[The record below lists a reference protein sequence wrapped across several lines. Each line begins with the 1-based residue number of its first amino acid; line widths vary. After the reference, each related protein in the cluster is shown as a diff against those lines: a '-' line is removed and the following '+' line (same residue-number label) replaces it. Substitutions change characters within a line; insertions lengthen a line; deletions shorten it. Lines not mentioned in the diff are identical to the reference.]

1 LERFFTGDLGRLKG
15 RCVPSFDLLWR
26 IALKPF
32 AYVAAHSIPEAVA
45 LLSENSPNALPIAGG
60 TYLLV
65 RLKQNL
71 ATPKTLVDIAGIPEL
86 QGIALNEKGLRI
98 GAMTTHTEIVA
109 SPLVRQYAPAVAAS
123 SASVGAIQTRNLG
136 TIGGNLVACV
146 PSNDSAPSLLVLD
159 ALVTVAGKDGQR
171 QIGLEEL
178 FAAPHCSAL
187 RPDELLVEI
196 LIPKERLG
204 KPSCFAKFGRRKA
217 LTLALVNAAA
227 CVEVDG
233 TKNRFASVRI
243 GLGAVA
249 PTPIRV
255 RKAEAF
261 LAGKPVRSEVLAEAA
276 RIAAG
281 EAAPI
286 DDFRASAE
294 YRRDLIMVLT
304 RRVIDGAL
312 SGESNR

>member
-1 LERFFTGDLGRLKG
+1 M
-15 RCVPSFDLLWR
+15 
-26 IALKPF
+26 KPF

-171 QIGLEEL
+171 QIAPRRTLCRPALFSSQAGRTPGGNPDSEGTPREALLFCQDWTAQGFDFSLSQCGGLRGSGWNE
-178 FAAPHCSAL
+178 
-187 RPDELLVEI
+187 RPRSPV
-196 LIPKERLG
+196 
-204 KPSCFAKFGRRKA
+204 
-217 LTLALVNAAA
+217 
-227 CVEVDG
+227 
-233 TKNRFASVRI
+233 SVWRW
-243 GLGAVA
+243 
-249 PTPIRV
+249 V
-255 RKAEAF
+255 R
-261 LAGKPVRSEVLAEAA
+261 
-276 RIAAG
+276 
-281 EAAPI
+281 
-286 DDFRASAE
+286 
-294 YRRDLIMVLT
+294 
-304 RRVIDGAL
+304 
-312 SGESNR
+312 

>member
-1 LERFFTGDLGRLKG
+1 MR
-15 RCVPSFDLLWR
+15 
-26 IALKPF
+26 PF
-32 AYVAAHSIPEAVA
+32 AYIAAHSIAEAVA

-65 RLKQNL
+65 RMKQGL
-71 ATPKTLVDIAGIPEL
+71 ATPKMLVDIAGIPEFR
-86 QGIALNEKGLRI
+86 GIALTEKGLRI
-98 GAMTTHTEIVA
+98 GAMTTHAEIAA
-109 SPLVRQYAPAVAAS
+109 SPLIRQHAPAVAAS

-171 QIGLEEL
+171 QISLEEL
-178 FAAPHCSAL
+178 FAAPHCSSL
-187 RPDELLVEI
+187 GPDELLVEI
-196 LIPKERLG
+196 LVPAAQLG
-204 KPSCFAKFGRRKA
+204 KPSCFAKIGRRRA

-227 CVEVDG
+227 SVEVDG
-233 TKNRFASVRI
+233 AKDRLVRVRLA
-243 GLGAVA
+243 LGAVA
-249 PTPIRV
+249 PTPIRA

-261 LAGKPVRSEVLAEAA
+261 LAGKPVRGECLAEAA
-276 RIAAG
+276 QIAAG

-286 DDFRASAE
+286 DDFRATAK

-304 RRVIDGAL
+304 RRVIEGAIC
-312 SGESNR
+312 GEASR